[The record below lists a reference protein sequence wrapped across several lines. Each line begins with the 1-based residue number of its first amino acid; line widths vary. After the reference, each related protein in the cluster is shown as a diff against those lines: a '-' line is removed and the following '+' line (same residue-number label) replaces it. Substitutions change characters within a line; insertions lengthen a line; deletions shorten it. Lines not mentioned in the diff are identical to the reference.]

1 MTEEG
6 DVDAVS
12 PEREAS
18 VTSEPDL
25 NEEHEDGEE
34 ENGTSEPVVA
44 QSGESVTNAQYKAL
58 KAITDTLTNFK
69 SARKGDEYGLRLI
82 TLCSMES
89 DLGQEP
95 LAIVT
100 LQARAKQETVAGL
113 L

>member
-6 DVDAVS
+6 EVDAGS
-12 PEREAS
+12 PGREAS

-25 NEEHEDGEE
+25 SEEHEDGDE
-34 ENGTSEPVVA
+34 ENGTAEAVVA
-44 QSGESVTNAQYKAL
+44 KSGESVTNAQYKAL

-69 SARKGDEYGLRLI
+69 STRKGDEYELRSTTPYL
-82 TLCSMES
+82 MES

-100 LQARAKQETVAGL
+100 LQARAKQETAARL